1 MQVPGQAKQSFT
13 LLDAFVPVSS
23 TSSIQTLSGFM
34 IAGNDPDH
42 YGKLQMFVTPRNNPV
57 SGPSIVAARIDGNP
71 KVSSEVSLLN
81 QNGSSALLGNVLMI
95 PVANSLLYIQP
106 LYVESSR
113 NAIPLLQEVIAVY
126 GNQVAIDTTLSGA
139 LSQVFTAPVTI
150 TPGNVGSTGS
160 LSPQVRSLLD
170 QAQTAYQQSQAD
182 LRAGNLGAYQADINS
197 LEGDLNQV
205 ESLTGGIVT
214 STTTTTTTTPS
225 GSS

>member
-1 MQVPGQAKQSFT
+1 M
-13 LLDAFVPVSS
+13 
-23 TSSIQTLSGFM
+23 
-34 IAGNDPDH
+34 
-42 YGKLQMFVTPRNNPV
+42 
-57 SGPSIVAARIDGNP
+57 
-71 KVSSEVSLLN
+71 
-81 QNGSSALLGNVLMI
+81 
-95 PVANSLLYIQP
+95 
-106 LYVESSR
+106 
-113 NAIPLLQEVIAVY
+113 IAVY

-150 TPGNVGSTGS
+150 TPGNVGSTGA

-170 QAQTAYQQSQAD
+170 QAQTAYQQSQSD